1 MAKILPHNAQIR
13 SDVSSYLCEVSE
25 VVSECSRKL
34 QESGEYRNIY
44 KTSLATDSV
53 LSKLSYRETPRL
65 AGARGLVQRVPF
77 LIATG
82 QLGGARSELRRFLEI
97 VLWGIYFSDHP
108 VEWKAFQENPKQGFG
123 KDISQPIAYCAF
135 RERAF
140 FSNYVAELFKNE
152 PSGIALEA
160 TRELSITCNELNAE
174 VHPQKIAT
182 ARGLRPA
189 WDRPTDAELAATAK
203 VHRSVCSA
211 CCIMLAAYLNQR
223 FDRLP
228 PTHRAW
234 FDWLIGSGKAK
245 RIRSGRFGLDA

>member
-13 SDVSSYLCEVSE
+13 SDVSSYLREVSE
-25 VVSECSRKL
+25 VVSECTRKL
-34 QESGEYRNIY
+34 QEAGEYRNIY
-44 KTSLATDSV
+44 KTCLATDSV

-65 AGARGLVQRVPF
+65 AGARGLIQRVPF
-77 LIATG
+77 LVATG
-82 QLGGARSELRRFLEI
+82 QLAGARSELRRFLEI
-97 VLWGIYFSDHP
+97 VLWSIYFSDHP
-108 VEWKAFQENPKQGFG
+108 VEWKAFQENPMRGFA
-123 KDISQPIAYCAF
+123 KDISEPIAFCAF

-140 FSNYVAELFKNE
+140 FSNYAAELFKSE

-160 TRELSITCNELNAE
+160 ARELSRTCNELNAE

-182 ARGLRPA
+182 ARGLRPV
-189 WDRPTDAELAATAK
+189 WDRLTDAELAAAAK

-211 CCIMLAAYLNQR
+211 CCVVLAAYLKQR

-228 PTHRAW
+228 PVHRAW